1 MENKHRVVMYNI
13 FALSEPKIKGCPET
27 KTCPDLTVIDL
38 EGTQGVIINAEPLG
52 YTNKFIKLFKPEQD
66 ESTKWGN
73 RAEIYQKLR
82 EYMIGA
88 DEKTGA
94 GKEERF
100 LIPEIIDVNEHLP
113 CLCQTFGQVQHTA
126 TLFDILVK
134 LDDPLKM
141 SRKAYRFLRDSIDI
155 LATIGV
161 VHSDLP
167 GNVMLHPTTKMP
179 IIIDFDNGYTAITT
193 EIKNESFD
201 RRAFLNHFGRA

>member
-13 FALSEPKIKGCPET
+13 FALSEPKKGCPET
-27 KTCPDLTVIDL
+27 KTCSDFTVIDCD
-38 EGTQGVIINAEPLG
+38 GTQGVIINAEPLG

-66 ESTKWGN
+66 ESTKWEN

-82 EYMIGA
+82 DYMIGA

-100 LIPEIIDVNEHLP
+100 LLPEIIDVNDHLS
-113 CLCQTFGQVQHTA
+113 CLCQTFGQVQRTA
-126 TLFDILVK
+126 TLFDILVI
-134 LDDPLKM
+134 LDDPQKM
-141 SRKAYRFLRDSIDI
+141 SKKTYRFLRDSIDI

-193 EIKNESFD
+193 DINDSSYD
-201 RRAFLNHFGRA
+201 RRAFLNNFGRA